1 MSLIRQCTF
10 FTLLKIFH
18 SAAQTFGK
26 HEGLVTFG
34 EIALNFLQI
43 KDYNDLNVILIKQLD
58 NVPWKSTQVVLSS
71 WIIWNFMKQLNDIE
85 LKINTTKPASTD
97 EDNLL
102 NWNLKLK
109 EKSNELTKFLE
120 SHLEKT

>member
-1 MSLIRQCTF
+1 M
-10 FTLLKIFH
+10 
-18 SAAQTFGK
+18 
-26 HEGLVTFG
+26 
-34 EIALNFLQI
+34 NFLQI

-102 NWNLKLK
+102 NWNLNLK
-109 EKSNELTKFLE
+109 EKSNELTKFW
-120 SHLEKT
+120 KAI